1 MTKAPQTKAKR
12 TGKLRHRQPA
22 VVMKVGVVAVRR
34 RFFFGMGATFPSPY
48 RLR

>member
-1 MTKAPQTKAKR
+1 MMKAPQTKAKK

-22 VVMKVGVVAVRR
+22 VVMKLGVVVARR
-34 RFFFGMGATFPSPY
+34 RFFFGTGWFFSSRY